1 MSCMYTCNTIKRQ
14 RRWLIVG
21 RHARMP
27 ARVVTVTAYGVV
39 VSADEKQ
46 DCRPYS
52 SELPAV
58 SQRRAPPPVSLSDWL
73 LQSYN
78 TTTRSY

>member
-1 MSCMYTCNTIKRQ
+1 M
-14 RRWLIVG
+14 VG

-46 DCRPYS
+46 D
-52 SELPAV
+52 
-58 SQRRAPPPVSLSDWL
+58 
-73 LQSYN
+73 
-78 TTTRSY
+78 

>member
-14 RRWLIVG
+14 RRWLMVG

-46 DCRPYS
+46 DCPPY
-52 SELPAV
+52 
-58 SQRRAPPPVSLSDWL
+58 RASCQQSAREEPPLLSDWL